1 MANKKKNLTEAL
13 KKYFGFDKFKG
24 DQEAIIQNVLDG
36 NDTFVLM
43 PTGGGKSLCYQ
54 LPSLLMDGTAIVI
67 SPLIALMKNQVDVIS
82 SMSEEGTAHYLN
94 SSLNKS
100 AIDQVKA
107 DIMAG
112 KTKLL
117 YVAPESLTKD
127 ENVEFLRQAKIS
139 FYAIDEAHCI
149 SEWGHDFRPEYRR
162 IRPIIN
168 EIGKAPVIALT
179 ATATD
184 KVRTDI
190 KKNLGIVDAVEFK
203 SSFNRP
209 NLYYEVRPKTQDVDK
224 DIIKFIKQH
233 PGKSGII
240 YCLSRKKVEELAEVL
255 KANEIKA
262 APYHAGL
269 DSALRSQTQD
279 DFLMEEIDVIVA
291 TIAFGMGIDK
301 PDVRFVIH
309 YDIPKSLEGYYQE
322 TGRAGRDGGEGMCIT
337 FYAQKDLQ
345 KLDKFMEGKPVAEQ
359 DIGRQLLAETAAYAE
374 SSVCRRKMLLNY
386 FGETY
391 NKDNCHNCDNCLHPK
406 TKIEAKDQLLMVL
419 QAIHALKEN
428 FRSDYIID
436 FVSGQE
442 TEELLAHKHQDH
454 ELFGVGENTDKK
466 YWNPVI
472 RQALI
477 AGFLKKDVENYGLL
491 KLTSAGK
498 KFMKAPESFMIVE
511 DHEYNEDYDS
521 SADHE
526 GGTSALDP
534 TLSAML
540 KDLRKKVSKKLD
552 RPPYVIFQDVS
563 IEQMATDYPV
573 TLEELKNIQ
582 GVGEGKVRQPY
593 AKEFVDL
600 IKRYC
605 DENEIERHSDLRV
618 RTVAKKSILKV
629 KIIQAID
636 RQIALDD
643 IATAQGLEFEELLDE
658 VEAIVYSGT
667 KLNIDYF
674 LEEVMDE
681 DHVDDIYDYFAES
694 ETDSLEDALQE
705 LGAECSE
712 DEIRLV
718 RIKFLSEMAN

>member
-1 MANKKKNLTEAL
+1 MTEKKQDLTEAL

-24 DQEAIIQNVLDG
+24 DQKAIIQNVLDG
-36 NDTFVLM
+36 KDTFVLM

-54 LPSLLMDGTAIVI
+54 LPSLLMEGTAIVI

-82 SMSEEGTAHYLN
+82 SMSDEGTAHYLN
-94 SSLNKS
+94 SSLNKA

-107 DIMAG
+107 DVQEG
-112 KTKLL
+112 RTKLL

-127 ENVEFLRQAKIS
+127 ENVEFLKNAKIS

-190 KKNLGIVDAVEFK
+190 KKNLAILDAVEFK

-209 NLYYEVRPKTQDVDK
+209 NLYYEVRPKTTNVDK
-224 DIIKFIKQH
+224 DIIRFIKQH

-240 YCLSRKKVEELAEVL
+240 YCLSRKKVEELAEIL
-255 KANEIKA
+255 KANDIRA
-262 APYHAGL
+262 AAYHAGL
-269 DSALRSQTQD
+269 ESALRSQTQD
-279 DFLMEEIDVIVA
+279 DFLMEKIEVIVA

-322 TGRAGRDGGEGMCIT
+322 TGRAGRDGGEGLCIT

-374 SSVCRRKMLLNY
+374 TSVCRRKMLLHY
-386 FGETY
+386 FGEEY
-391 NKDNCHNCDNCLHPK
+391 HQENCHNCDNCLHPK
-406 TKIEAKDQLLMVL
+406 KKIEAMELLIVVL
-419 QAIHALKEN
+419 KTVQALKEN
-428 FRSDYIID
+428 FRSDYVVD
-436 FVSGQE
+436 FVLGHE
-442 TEELLAHKHQDH
+442 TEEILAHKHQDH
-454 ELFGVGENTDKK
+454 NLFGAGDGHEEKL
-466 YWNPVI
+466 WNPVI
-472 RQALI
+472 RQAQI
-477 AGFLKKDVENYGLL
+477 AGYLEKDVENYGLL

-498 KFMKAPESFMIVE
+498 KFLKNPSSFMIVE
-511 DHEYNEDYDS
+511 DNEFAEDYENVVEHD
-521 SADHE
+521 
-526 GGTSALDP
+526 GVTSALDP
-534 TLSAML
+534 TLSSML
-540 KDLRKKVSKKLD
+540 KDLRRKVSKKMQ

-582 GVGEGKVRQPY
+582 GVGEGKVKQPY

-605 DENEIERHSDLRV
+605 DENEIVRQADLRV

-636 RQIALDD
+636 RQVALDD

-674 LEEVMDE
+674 LDEVIDE
-681 DHVDDIYDYFAES
+681 DHVDDIYNYFAES
-694 ETDSLEDALQE
+694 DTDSLDAALDE
-705 LGAECSE
+705 LGSECSE

-718 RIKFLSEMAN
+718 RIKFISEMAN